1 MSADLFAEFST
12 DSNTNQAHQSNATV
26 NPQPQSTF
34 SLFDDLNSQA
44 PATVPQRKPPAFT
57 QSFGQDSSFP
67 TQVLAEDD
75 TDDWGDFEGGTSSAG
90 QAPPA
95 QHGPFASIS
104 TQQPL
109 QRTWTSQSTAH
120 DPFSYQSNVSPRHRK
135 SHGRKYRS
143 SRQRSLQTRE
153 CYLMPKKI
161 WKMKTNLV
169 TSKIP
174 SQKPSHQRRRHH

>member
-75 TDDWGDFEGGTSSAG
+75 TDDWGDFEEAQALLAKLRLRNTALLHQYRPSNLCSGLG
-90 QAPPA
+90 QVNQ
-95 QHGPFASIS
+95 QHMI
-104 TQQPL
+104 
-109 QRTWTSQSTAH
+109 
-120 DPFSYQSNVSPRHRK
+120 
-135 SHGRKYRS
+135 RS
-143 SRQRSLQTRE
+143 
-153 CYLMPKKI
+153 
-161 WKMKTNLV
+161 V
-169 TSKIP
+169 TSLMFPPGIARVMDESTDRQGKEAYRLESAI
-174 SQKPSHQRRRHH
+174 